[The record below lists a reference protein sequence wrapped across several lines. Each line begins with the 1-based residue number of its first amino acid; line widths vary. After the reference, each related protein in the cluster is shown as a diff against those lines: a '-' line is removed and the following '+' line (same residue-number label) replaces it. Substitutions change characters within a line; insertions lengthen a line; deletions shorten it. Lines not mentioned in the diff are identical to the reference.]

1 MEWLADISKIVTLLN
16 ETLAY
21 LEKNKEWIFS
31 GAGLFVMSGFLSL
44 CGWWF
49 LRKSKSKHRENSD
62 QSIQIDGSN
71 NQVNQAGGNL
81 QIGISGDEIN
91 QIVQTLLSKHQT
103 DLQNKDEQI
112 KALTTA
118 IQDLSTGNVVG
129 SRAQIDA
136 ALEALKNGNT
146 ELAKQRFI
154 DTAQQGEQHAQ
165 QTAEAYRNLGALTF
179 NDNTQQSL
187 DAYRRAT
194 QLDPDNADGWNQ
206 LGHLFDR
213 VGELDNAIH
222 AYNQVLKF
230 GETHNDKKAISIA
243 YGNLGL
249 VYLTKGDLDKAMEF
263 FEKSLKLHEELEIK
277 EGIAKDYGN
286 LGNVYRTK
294 GDLDKAIEFHE
305 KALKLNEELRRKEG
319 IANQYGNLG
328 NVYFTKGDLDKAIE
342 FFEKALKFHE
352 ELGSKQGIALNYGNL
367 GNVYIITKGN
377 LDKAIEFHEKALKI
391 HEELE
396 IKEGI
401 AQNYGSLG
409 VVYKKKGDK
418 ERARDYWEKSVALFK
433 QMGSP
438 MEKQVQSWI
447 DNLEN

>member
-49 LRKSKSKHRENSD
+49 LRKSKSKHRENSN

-81 QIGISGDEIN
+81 QIGLSGDEIN

-165 QTAEAYRNLGALTF
+165 QTAEAYRNIGALTF
-179 NDNTQQSL
+179 NENTQQSL

-194 QLDPDNADGWNQ
+194 QLDPDNPDGWNQ
-206 LGHLFDR
+206 LGHLFR
-213 VGELDNAIH
+213 RIGELDNAIH
-222 AYNQVLKF
+222 AYNQVLKL
-230 GETHNDKKAISIA
+230 GETHDDKEDISIA
-243 YGNLGL
+243 YGNLGI
-249 VYLTKGDLDKAMEF
+249 VYKTRGDLDKAIEF
-263 FEKSLKLHEELEIK
+263 HEKSLKLSEELESK
-277 EGIAKDYGN
+277 EGIAQDYGN
-286 LGNVYRTK
+286 LGVVYKTRGDLDKAIEFHEKALAIDESMGNKQGMAEDYGGLGNVYRTK

-305 KALKLNEELRRKEG
+305 KALKLNEELGSKE
-319 IANQYGNLG
+319 INASIYSNLG
-328 NVYFTKGDLDKAIE
+328 NVYRTKGDLE
-342 FFEKALKFHE
+342 
-352 ELGSKQGIALNYGNL
+352 
-367 GNVYIITKGN
+367 
-377 LDKAIEFHEKALKI
+377 KAIEFHEKALKI
-391 HEELE
+391 NEELGR
-396 IKEGI
+396 KEGI
-401 AQNYGSLG
+401 AINYANLG
-409 VVYKKKGDK
+409 NVYEEKGDK
-418 ERARDYWEKSVALFK
+418 ERARGYWEKSVALYK

-438 MEKQVQSWI
+438 TEKQVQSWI